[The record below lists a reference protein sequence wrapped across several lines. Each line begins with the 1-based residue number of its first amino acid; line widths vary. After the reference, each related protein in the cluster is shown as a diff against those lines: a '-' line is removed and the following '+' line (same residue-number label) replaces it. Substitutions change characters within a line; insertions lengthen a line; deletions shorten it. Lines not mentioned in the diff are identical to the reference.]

1 MQALENLAR
10 YAAIHR
16 IRGRSYK
23 RNSMLKPLDI
33 ILDELDRCPN
43 TRDRDELKLVRDGSK
58 GLILD
63 HVKRVAKGV
72 HEDAVYA
79 YVEMFFTDVL
89 MKAHHENAN
98 KLLQRERLIRSA
110 YLVYMR
116 QALAEIFIARGK
128 AKSADEALQVMETE
142 ATQERDEDDE
152 SDEESL

>member
-1 MQALENLAR
+1 MRALEDLAR
-10 YAAIHR
+10 YAAAHR

-23 RNSMLKPLDI
+23 RNSMLKPLAI

-43 TRDRDELKLVRDGSK
+43 PKDPDELNLVRDGSK
-58 GLILD
+58 GLILE

-72 HEDAVYA
+72 HEEHVYQ
-79 YVEMFFTDVL
+79 YVEMFFTQVL
-89 MKAHHENAN
+89 KEAHHNNAN

-128 AKSADEALQVMETE
+128 AKSADEALQTME
-142 ATQERDEDDE
+142 ADASQEHDDE
-152 SDEESL
+152 SDE